1 MKKIL
6 MVCMGNI
13 CRSPMAQ
20 AVLQKAIADT
30 RQTAQWSVD
39 SAGTAAQRH
48 GEKADPRT
56 LAALKARGYTALAH
70 RSRRVVP
77 KDYESFDLIL
87 AMDRHNLAE
96 LQKNCPAEHV
106 DKLHL
111 FLEITNPS
119 SGQHSA
125 MEVPDP
131 YYGNKLGFEKV
142 LDIIEENIGN
152 FMNNNALDKL

>member
-20 AVLQKAIADT
+20 AVLQKAIVDAK
-30 RQTAQWSVD
+30 QTAHLSVD
-39 SAGTAAQRH
+39 SAGTAAQHH
-48 GEKADPRT
+48 GEKADPRA
-56 LAALKARGYTALAH
+56 LAALKARGYPPLRH

-87 AMDRHNLAE
+87 AMDRHNMAE

-106 DKLHL
+106 KKLRL
-111 FLEITNPS
+111 FLEITSPAS
-119 SGQHSA
+119 DQQAA
-125 MEVPDP
+125 MELPDP
-131 YYGNKLGFEKV
+131 YYGNRLGFEKV
-142 LDIIEENIGN
+142 LDTIEKNIREI
-152 FMNNNALDKL
+152 MNKNSMDLL